1 MTFNQSDHRFDLLS
15 HLSGHL
21 VVAVLNLRLSFC
33 VRVLNMAVYALVVLL
48 MMIKKVTWD
57 CKLFQRAPS
66 LLPIGE
72 FRYRRNGWPLAVW
85 RQPMVNVLSA
95 HPCWQC
101 QLMTSLTG
109 WGSSFWKL
117 ERRTAPSTHQNVCT
131 DLHAASSVFW
141 TNERFNLTFGVNLLS
156 RSDARFGGFWQTL
169 EFCKCALN
177 N

>member
-95 HPCWQC
+95 HPCCWW
-101 QLMTSLTG
+101 LRLLVGEVHSGNSKEGRHRVPTKTSVRTYMLLQV
-109 WGSSFWKL
+109 FF
-117 ERRTAPSTHQNVCT
+117 ERMRGLIWRLALICY
-131 DLHAASSVFW
+131 HAVMLVSVAFDK
-141 TNERFNLTFGVNLLS
+141 LLS
-156 RSDARFGGFWQTL
+156 FASVH
-169 EFCKCALN
+169 
-177 N
+177 